1 MAHANTSVR
10 NEVRKGED
18 FGETGLEVRAV
29 GRGPRV
35 QKVASRHGCPLR
47 ESQQQKHVTT

>member
-1 MAHANTSVR
+1 MAHANKSVR

-35 QKVASRHGCPLR
+35 QKVASRHGHR
-47 ESQQQKHVTT
+47 RGSHSSRST